1 MYNRGHI
8 FMQHNTMTLAIDTL
22 ISARWIIPVIPEN
35 TVLEN
40 HSVAIRGGKIV
51 DLFPSA
57 DLAQKGYQSAKYH
70 QLDKH
75 ILIPGLINCHG
86 HAAMSLLRGY
96 ADDLAL
102 MDWLQNHIWPA
113 EGKWVS
119 EEFVFDG
126 SLLAIAE
133 MIKTGTTSYSDMYFF
148 PDQSARAALQAGIR
162 AQLSFPIFEF
172 PSNWGQNPQEYIH
185 KGLQVRDTYKNH
197 DMIKVV
203 FGPHAPYTV
212 ADATFE
218 KIAMLA
224 AETDAAIQVH
234 LHETQFEVES
244 SLQEHGLRPIARL
257 NKLGILTPR
266 TQCVHMTALNDDDIE
281 IIKASG
287 SHVIHCPESN
297 MKLASGFCPVD
308 KLLKAGINVALGTDS
323 AASNDDLD
331 LLGELKSAALLGKV
345 VAGDP
350 SALNG
355 HSALRMVTINGARAL
370 GMEDKIGSIE
380 TGKLADLC
388 AVSIDELDARP
399 LYSPVS
405 SLIYTNSG
413 ARVKHVWVNGKQL
426 LHDGQ
431 LTTLHENELREKATK
446 WAALI
451 KP

>member
-1 MYNRGHI
+1 
-8 FMQHNTMTLAIDTL
+8 
-22 ISARWIIPVIPEN
+22 V
-35 TVLEN
+35 
-40 HSVAIRGGKIV
+40 
-51 DLFPSA
+51 
-57 DLAQKGYQSAKYH
+57 
-70 QLDKH
+70 
-75 ILIPGLINCHG
+75 
-86 HAAMSLLRGY
+86 
-96 ADDLAL
+96 
-102 MDWLQNHIWPA
+102 
-113 EGKWVS
+113 
-119 EEFVFDG
+119 
-126 SLLAIAE
+126 
-133 MIKTGTTSYSDMYFF
+133 
-148 PDQSARAALQAGIR
+148 R

-172 PSNWGQNPQEYIH
+172 PSNWGQNAPEYIH
-185 KGLQVRDTYKNH
+185 KGLQVRDAYKNH

-212 ADATFE
+212 SNATFE
-218 KIAMLA
+218 KVAMLA
-224 AETDAAIQVH
+224 EETDAAIQVH

-244 SLQEHGLRPIARL
+244 SVQEHGVRPIERL

-266 TQCVHMTALNDDDIE
+266 TQCVHMTALNDKDIE

-308 KLLKAGINVALGTDS
+308 KLMKAGINVALGTDS

-355 HSALRMVTINGARAL
+355 HSALRMVTINGAKAL
-370 GMEDKIGSIE
+370 GMEEKIGSIE
-380 TGKLADLC
+380 VNKLADLC

-426 LHDGQ
+426 LSDGQ
-431 LTTLHENELREKATK
+431 LTTLHDGELRDKAAS
-446 WAALI
+446 WASRI
-451 KP
+451 KS

>member
-1 MYNRGHI
+1 
-8 FMQHNTMTLAIDTL
+8 MTIPVDTL
-22 ISARWIIPVIPEN
+22 ISARYVIPVIPEN
-35 TVLEN
+35 TILEN
-40 HSVAIRGGKIV
+40 HSVAVKDGLIL
-51 DLFPSA
+51 DLFPTA
-57 DLAQKGYQSAKYH
+57 QLAQKGYQAANQYH
-70 QLDKH
+70 LGEH
-75 ILIPGLINCHG
+75 ILIPGLVNCHG

-102 MDWLQNHIWPA
+102 MDWLNNHIWPA
-113 EGKWVS
+113 EAKWVS

-126 SLLAIAE
+126 SLIAIAE
-133 MIKTGTTSYSDMYFF
+133 MIKTGTTTYSDMYFF
-148 PDQSARAALQAGIR
+148 PDQSGRAALHAGVR

-172 PSNWGQNPQEYIH
+172 PSNWGSNAQDYIH
-185 KGLQVRDTYKNH
+185 KGLQVRDSFKTSAMVN
-197 DMIKVV
+197 VV

-212 ADATFE
+212 SDATFE

-224 AETDAAIQVH
+224 EETDAAIQVH
-234 LHETQFEVES
+234 LHETQFEVDS

-266 TQCVHMTALNDDDIE
+266 TQCVHMTALNDDDIAM
-281 IIKASG
+281 IKATG

-331 LLGELKSAALLGKV
+331 LLGELKTAALLGKV

-350 SALNG
+350 TALSG
-355 HSALRMVTINGARAL
+355 HSALRMATINGARAL
-370 GMEDKIGSIE
+370 GMEDRIGSIE
-380 TGKLADLC
+380 RNKCADLC
-388 AVSIDELDARP
+388 TVSIAEIDALP

-413 ARVKHVWVNGKQL
+413 ARVKYVWVDGKPLLDNGE
-426 LHDGQ
+426 
-431 LTTLHENELREKATK
+431 LTTLHEAELREKAAR
-446 WAALI
+446 WNARI
-451 KP
+451 KT